1 VFFFS
6 CLLALHSNTQLV
18 IKILSLKRDSPNFNL
33 RLSGMKD
40 GNVPKTLSCVIWQVI
55 TVDNNKN
62 NKDDDDENKNKNN
75 NNNNN
80 KRVGRKPDEPN
91 NSLKQRPF

>member
-1 VFFFS
+1 LFL
-6 CLLALHSNTQLV
+6 CLLDLHSNTQLV

-40 GNVPKTLSCVIWQVI
+40 GNVPKILKCVIWQVI

-62 NKDDDDENKNKNN
+62 NNDDDD
-75 NNNNN
+75 NNNN